1 MTGVVSGLAAFG
13 SIIGPVGRAAEAI
26 ANAFGLSVQRKAAA
40 DERQAGAT
48 AAEDET
54 MQDTSE
60 IADAQAKNNSEHP
73 DVLDIARELRAEAD
87 AADRG
92 GDKPA
97 ADASRAK
104 G

>member
-1 MTGVVSGLAAFG
+1 MSGLGSLVALGSVASAFAKA
-13 SIIGPVGRAAEAI
+13 IEAV
-26 ANAFGLSVQRKAAA
+26 ANAFGLSVQRKAVQ

-54 MQDTSE
+54 TQDTSE
-60 IADAQAKNNSEHP
+60 IADAQADLNSEHP

-87 AADRG
+87 AVDGG
-92 GDKPA
+92 GDKPG
-97 ADASRAK
+97 ADAARAK